1 MNAARRKRLAKVTD
15 LLQEAKDRLQTVMEE
30 ERDALDNMPDSLRE
44 SDRGQEIEAGLDAM
58 EEAFN
63 EVESAMAQI
72 EDN

>member
-15 LLQEAKDRLQTVMEE
+15 LLQEAKDLLQTVMDE